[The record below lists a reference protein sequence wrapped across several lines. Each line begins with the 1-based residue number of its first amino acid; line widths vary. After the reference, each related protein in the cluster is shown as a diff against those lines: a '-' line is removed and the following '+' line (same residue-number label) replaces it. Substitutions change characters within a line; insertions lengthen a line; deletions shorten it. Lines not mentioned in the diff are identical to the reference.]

1 MIFSIFI
8 LLAALAGY
16 FIYYLILKRRND
28 LIKLAAALGMVY
40 RQKGCEPLDQR
51 YPDLKS
57 FEPLLG
63 PCLEAEDIVDGKME
77 DCSVELFNY
86 GRGDSGCSAC
96 VLITPQRRGRLFICD
111 TFNLQPRQRLGS
123 DIDFESAKFSKR
135 YFVRADDKQ
144 FAYEVITPQMMEFLL
159 DYNGFKWQRW
169 IEIEIS
175 GNNIASIVGLRLNS
189 EGYRSLYDF
198 TWKFYQMM
206 GGKRC

>member
-28 LIKLAAALGMVY
+28 LIKLAATLGMVY
-40 RQKGCEPLDQR
+40 RQKDCGPLEQR

-63 PCLEAEDIVDGKME
+63 HRLEVKDIISGKRE

-86 GRGDSGCSAC
+86 RCGDICDSAC
-96 VLITPQRRGRLFICD
+96 VLTTPHRFGRLFICD
-111 TFNLQPRQRLGS
+111 TFSLHSRQRLGS

-135 YFVRADDKQ
+135 YFVRAADKQ

-175 GNNIASIVGLRLNS
+175 GNNIASIVGLQLNS

-206 GGKRC
+206 GGKQC